1 MSNDVPDHRASMRAV
16 TGYCRFPSLA
26 ITSILIAGCGTAAPA
41 SSSPSTAAALS
52 TGIDVE

>member
-1 MSNDVPDHRASMRAV
+1 MRAV

-26 ITSILIAGCGTAAPA
+26 ITSILIAGCGTTAPA
-41 SSSPSTAAALS
+41 SSSPPTAAALS